1 MEPPDL
7 WEKYLEPKFRERA
20 IRIVKD
26 PGDGLEVLMVDN
38 QPLLKGM
45 LAGLGGANQPRQEL
59 FIPGRLGYMDGCPS
73 ASYLPAERVRL
84 LDQWGVNAGV
94 LFPTVGIL
102 WDVEDHELA
111 AAYARAYNNWINDFA
126 SSVRSRV
133 IPIAHIALQD
143 VESALAELKR
153 CIMLGFKGIFLA
165 PENVGGRRFS
175 HPDFDPIWR
184 ECEEAGIP
192 ACLHVIVRF
201 NRPPGIIGQFYQ
213 PGEFRTVFGFALG
226 GFAQVVPAAM
236 TMVADGLFDRFP
248 RLKVLCVEAGMRL
261 GALYNGQDGSEVRP
275 ARLDLP
281 YPLEAVGLFPA
292 KYLGGRRAGGAN
304 DRRGHGSSGR
314 GSRAVGIGFSA
325 RRFQPRS
332 AAPDSKFNR
341 ESESGAAAQ
350 TARRKRA
357 RRVPGLAHH
366 VCSTANDIYR
376 KVAWPRCR
384 VTRRRKTRHWSRPAS
399 RATSRYQPR
408 AQFRWRAPRTA
419 IASSTSYATHARTA
433 DGVRR
438 ASSACSHSAANSNRI
453 RKLNF
458 VEALGFGAQ
467 F

>member
-1 MEPPDL
+1 MNAADSIVIDCDSHVMEPPDL

-59 FIPGRLGYMDGCPS
+59 FVPGRLGYLDGCPP
-73 ASYLPAERVRL
+73 ASYLPAARVKL
-84 LDQWGVNAGV
+84 LDEWGVNAGV

-102 WDVEDHELA
+102 WDVADHELA

-126 SSVRSRV
+126 TPVRSRV

-153 CIMLGFKGIFLA
+153 CIKLGFKGIFLA

-184 ECEEAGIP
+184 ECEDAGIP

-201 NRPPGIIGQFYQ
+201 NRAPGIIGQFYQ

-248 RLKVLCVEAGMRL
+248 RLKVLCVEAGCGWAPYIMDRMDQKYELL
-261 GALYNGQDGSEVRP
+261 GWTYPTKLKPSDYFRRNIWVVAEPEERTIGAVMDLLGEDRVLWGSDFPHV
-275 ARLDLP
+275 DSN
-281 YPLEAVGLFPA
+281 LEAPHLIRSSISNLSEARQRKLLGENARIVFPA
-292 KYLGGRRAGGAN
+292 
-304 DRRGHGSSGR
+304 
-314 GSRAVGIGFSA
+314 
-325 RRFQPRS
+325 
-332 AAPDSKFNR
+332 
-341 ESESGAAAQ
+341 
-350 TARRKRA
+350 
-357 RRVPGLAHH
+357 
-366 VCSTANDIYR
+366 
-376 KVAWPRCR
+376 
-384 VTRRRKTRHWSRPAS
+384 
-399 RATSRYQPR
+399 
-408 AQFRWRAPRTA
+408 
-419 IASSTSYATHARTA
+419 
-433 DGVRR
+433 
-438 ASSACSHSAANSNRI
+438 
-453 RKLNF
+453 
-458 VEALGFGAQ
+458 
-467 F
+467 